1 MNKILSKLYDMN
13 NKITIPYFY
22 YDVEEVET
30 EILIKNKRIK
40 TDEKK
45 LMTDF

>member
-30 EILIKNKRIK
+30 EILVKNKRIK